1 MNVWLFTFIF
11 WSLMIS
17 ETFGLLTYKN
27 VAFQK
32 TNEVFINDAHW
43 SVTFIHDLM
52 PFSNLISKIKN
63 DLAHVEEI
71 LRTITN
77 FYEQSNLTGY
87 VETFESLHIE
97 ADLLRDTYISVFNSF
112 TEYQALSVDKNRSQ
126 GSILPIIGQLMSSL
140 FGTLSENDLENINRN
155 VRTLA
160 TNQKQIIHDLDVSLS
175 VLNLTRSQ
183 VVENRRSIME
193 LIIVIQKLDSKI
205 LKMQQVF
212 SQRFVRLEQ
221 FIHTYLQFQICDEI
235 RLTTQDAIFYL
246 DSLKS
251 ELNMLSMQH
260 LSTSTISPRN
270 LKELLIEIETKL
282 PNNFE

>member
-1 MNVWLFTFIF
+1 MEHSD
-11 WSLMIS
+11 SLS
-17 ETFGLLTYKN
+17 KN
-27 VAFQK
+27 VVFQK

-43 SVTFIHDLM
+43 SVTFINELKS
-52 PFSNLISKIKN
+52 FSNLISKIKN

-97 ADLLRDTYISVFNSF
+97 TDLLRDTNTSVFNSF

-126 GSILPIIGQLMSSL
+126 RSILPIIGQLMSSL

-155 VRTLA
+155 VRMLA

-183 VVENRRSIME
+183 VAENRSSIME

-205 LKMQQVF
+205 LKMQQIF

-221 FIHTYLQFQICDEI
+221 FIHTYLEFQMIFDEI

-251 ELNMLSMQH
+251 ELNMVSMQQIW
-260 LSTSTISPRN
+260 TDTISPRY
-270 LKELLIEIETKL
+270 LKELLI
-282 PNNFE
+282 